1 MATTT
6 KATYT
11 NGVFM
16 PINPV
21 DLEEGTEVTVS
32 LWKRITPRRLD
43 VLPTEVVYKS
53 GDGWLVSE

>member
-32 LWKRITPRRLD
+32 LWKRITPRRL
-43 VLPTEVVYKS
+43 ERNNQ
-53 GDGWLVSE
+53 GG